1 VDPARPRSPVFLAF
15 NIGLVTWETVVVIHK
30 GANDGYPLREGTQ
43 SARKSRRPPFSGR
56 SELLPDALP
65 ARAVRGAYLAGKAL
79 PRSVC

>member
-1 VDPARPRSPVFLAF
+1 VLLAF

-30 GANDGYPLREGTQ
+30 GANYGYPLREGTQ

-56 SELLPDALP
+56 SELLP

-79 PRSVC
+79 PRSVCYY